1 MRLIWTIF
9 ANLCAICLLVL
20 CVLGILKPDY
30 IRGYFTQTNPH
41 LSEPQRPT
49 ATVKI
54 QQFETPKANLGLQ
67 YKPSGEVK
75 HTLTT
80 TIITSYA
87 DAVALASPSVVS
99 IYTTKIIASPFKG
112 LRDVPSLRPFIIEQ
126 YNKKLNEP
134 TDLGSG
140 VIANAEGYILTNY
153 HVVEA
158 ADSIEVALYDGR
170 KFKAKFIGADPDTD
184 LAVIKIDVPDLVP
197 ITYENSQSLNVGD
210 VVLAIG
216 NPFGVGQTTTMGIV
230 SAIGRSGLGI
240 NTYENFI
247 QTDASINP
255 GNSGGALINVNGKL
269 VGINTAIYADDDYG
283 GSLGIGFATPADTAL
298 KILNQIITDG
308 RVTRGW
314 LGIEAQLV
322 TSEVAKTLKLS
333 DTTGV
338 VIVSIAKNSPA
349 EKAHLKNGDVITEFN
364 GEKVISVDHL
374 MIDIAA
380 QKPGTTIKLKIYRN
394 GHSED
399 LEIVLESRE

>member
-1 MRLIWTIF
+1 M
-9 ANLCAICLLVL
+9 
-20 CVLGILKPDY
+20 
-30 IRGYFTQTNPH
+30 
-41 LSEPQRPT
+41 
-49 ATVKI
+49 
-54 QQFETPKANLGLQ
+54 
-67 YKPSGEVK
+67 
-75 HTLTT
+75 
-80 TIITSYA
+80 
-87 DAVALASPSVVS
+87 
-99 IYTTKIIASPFKG
+99 
-112 LRDVPSLRPFIIEQ
+112 PSLRPFIIEQ

-184 LAVIKIDVPDLVP
+184 LAVIKIEVPDLVP
-197 ITYENSQSLNVGD
+197 ITYETSQNLSVGD

-269 VGINTAIYADDDYG
+269 VGINTAIYADDEYG

-298 KILNQIITDG
+298 NILNQIITNG
-308 RVTRGW
+308 HVTRGW

-322 TSEVAKTLKLS
+322 TSEVAKTLKLN

-338 VIVSIAKNSPA
+338 VIIRIEPGSPA
-349 EKAHLKNGDVITEFN
+349 DKAKLKNGDVITAFN
-364 GEKVISVDHL
+364 GSKVISVDHL
-374 MIDIAA
+374 MIDIAS
-380 QKPGTTIKLKIYRN
+380 QKPGDTIKLTVFRD
-394 GHSED
+394 GHSDE